1 MSCHDKDVV
10 SSYTATVI
18 TVSDRASAGVYKDEA
33 GPAVAALLSESG
45 FEVVS
50 SSVVPDERTSIERA
64 IREGAA
70 SDVALVVTAGGTG
83 LSPRDVT
90 PDVTADVCD
99 RLVPGIG
106 EAMRA
111 ASAKITPFAWLSRA
125 TAGTLGR
132 TLVVNVPGS
141 PKASVENLAAV
152 IEPVR
157 HGLKV
162 LRAEGS
168 LDCAAERLASAV
180 RGLAEKPVVLF
191 DFDGTLADTKPC
203 IVRTAT
209 RVLREWGLT
218 EEEIGDAGRLVG
230 PPFPLAYS
238 LVYGLSEEDAAE
250 VTRRYREIYATLG
263 PERNPLFD
271 GVREMLT
278 ELKTRGK
285 KLAIVSSK
293 MERFVRMA
301 LQQTGIEDLFEE
313 VVTQTGV
320 KDPGKAGLIAEALR
334 RLDAE
339 LEDAVMLGDRH
350 YDIEGAVATG
360 VDSIGVYLGD
370 TAPAGELENAGAT
383 AIATSV
389 SQMGRYLLG
398 E

>member
-1 MSCHDKDVV
+1 MSCHDKDVI

-18 TVSDRASAGVYKDEA
+18 TVSDRASAGVYRDEA

-45 FEVVS
+45 FEVVP

-64 IREGAA
+64 IRGAA
-70 SDVALVVTAGGTG
+70 ASGVALVVTAGGTG

-132 TLVVNVPGS
+132 TLVVNIPGS

-162 LRAEGS
+162 LRAEGP
-168 LDCAAERLASAV
+168 LDCAAERLASGV

-209 RVLREWGLT
+209 QVLREWGLT
-218 EEEIGDAGRLVG
+218 DEEIGDAGRLVG

-250 VTRRYREIYATLG
+250 VTRRYREIYADLG

-271 GVREMLT
+271 GVRELLT
-278 ELKTRGK
+278 ELKARGK
-285 KLAIVSSK
+285 RLAIVSSK

-339 LEDAVMLGDRH
+339 PEDAVMLGDRH

-383 AIATSV
+383 AIAMSV
-389 SQMGRYLLG
+389 SQMSRYLLG

>member
-1 MSCHDKDVV
+1 MSCHDKDDI

-50 SSVVPDERTSIERA
+50 SNIVPDERASIERA
-64 IREGAA
+64 LRGAA
-70 SDVALVVTAGGTG
+70 SSGVALIVTAGGTG

-162 LRAEGS
+162 LRAEGP
-168 LDCAAERLASAV
+168 LDCAAERLASGV
-180 RGLAEKPVVLF
+180 RRLAEKSVVLF

-209 RVLREWGLT
+209 QVLREWGLT
-218 EEEIGDAGRLVG
+218 DEEIGDAGRLVG

-250 VTRRYREIYATLG
+250 VTRRYREIYAGLG

-271 GVREMLT
+271 GVRELLT
-278 ELKTRGK
+278 ELKARGK
-285 KLAIVSSK
+285 RLAIVSSK

-339 LEDAVMLGDRH
+339 PEDAVMLGDRR

-383 AIATSV
+383 AIAMSV
-389 SQMGRYLLG
+389 SRMGRYLLG

>member
-1 MSCHDKDVV
+1 MSCHDKDVI

-18 TVSDRASAGVYKDEA
+18 TVSDRASAGVYRDEA

-45 FEVVS
+45 FEVVP
-50 SSVVPDERTSIERA
+50 SSVVPDERASIERA
-64 IREGAA
+64 IREAAA

-162 LRAEGS
+162 LRAEGP
-168 LDCAAERLASAV
+168 LDCAAERLASGV

-209 RVLREWGLT
+209 QVLREWGLT
-218 EEEIGDAGRLVG
+218 DEEIGDAGRLVG

-250 VTRRYREIYATLG
+250 VTRRYREIYAGLG

-278 ELKTRGK
+278 ELKARGK
-285 KLAIVSSK
+285 RLAIASSK
-293 MERFVRMA
+293 MERFVRTA

-339 LEDAVMLGDRH
+339 PEDAVMLGDRH

-370 TAPAGELENAGAT
+370 TAPAGELENSGAT
-383 AIATSV
+383 AIAMSV
-389 SQMGRYLLG
+389 SQMSRYLLG

>member
-1 MSCHDKDVV
+1 MSCHDKDVI

-18 TVSDRASAGVYKDEA
+18 TVSDRASAGVYRDEA

-45 FEVVS
+45 FEVVP
-50 SSVVPDERTSIERA
+50 SSVVPDERASIERA
-64 IREGAA
+64 IREAAA

-162 LRAEGS
+162 LRAEGP
-168 LDCAAERLASAV
+168 LDCAAERLASGV

-209 RVLREWGLT
+209 QVLREWGLT
-218 EEEIGDAGRLVG
+218 DEEIGDAGRLVG

-250 VTRRYREIYATLG
+250 VTRRYREIYAGLG

-278 ELKTRGK
+278 ELKARGK
-285 KLAIVSSK
+285 RLAIVSSK

-339 LEDAVMLGDRH
+339 PEDAVMLGDRH

-370 TAPAGELENAGAT
+370 TAPAGELENDGAT
-383 AIATSV
+383 AIAMSV
-389 SQMGRYLLG
+389 SQMSRYLLG

>member
-1 MSCHDKDVV
+1 MSCHDKDVI

-18 TVSDRASAGVYKDEA
+18 TVSDRASAGVYRDEA

-45 FEVVS
+45 FEVVP
-50 SSVVPDERTSIERA
+50 SSVVPDERASIERA
-64 IREGAA
+64 IREAAA

-162 LRAEGS
+162 LRAEGP
-168 LDCAAERLASAV
+168 LDCAAERLALGV

-209 RVLREWGLT
+209 QVLREWGLT
-218 EEEIGDAGRLVG
+218 DEEIGDAGRLVG

-250 VTRRYREIYATLG
+250 VTRRYREIYAGLG

-278 ELKTRGK
+278 ELKVRGK
-285 KLAIVSSK
+285 RLAIVSSK

-339 LEDAVMLGDRH
+339 PEDAVMLGDRH

-383 AIATSV
+383 AIAMSV
-389 SQMGRYLLG
+389 SQMSRYLLG

>member
-1 MSCHDKDVV
+1 MSCHDKDVI

-18 TVSDRASAGVYKDEA
+18 TVSDRASAGFYKDET

-50 SSVVPDERTSIERA
+50 SNVVPDERASIERA
-64 IREGAA
+64 IREAVA

-111 ASAKITPFAWLSRA
+111 ASSKITPFAWLSRA

-162 LRAEGS
+162 LRAEGP

-209 RVLREWGLT
+209 QVLREWGLT
-218 EEEIGDAGRLVG
+218 DEEIGDAGRLVG

-250 VTRRYREIYATLG
+250 VTRCYREIYAGLG

-271 GVREMLT
+271 GVRELLT

-285 KLAIVSSK
+285 RLAIVSSK

-334 RLDAE
+334 RLDAKP
-339 LEDAVMLGDRH
+339 EDAVMLGDRH

-383 AIATSV
+383 AIAMSV

>member
-1 MSCHDKDVV
+1 MSCHDKDVI

-50 SSVVPDERTSIERA
+50 SSVVPDERASIERA
-64 IREGAA
+64 IRGAA
-70 SDVALVVTAGGTG
+70 ASGVALVVTAGGTG

-111 ASAKITPFAWLSRA
+111 ASAKVTPFAWLSRA

-141 PKASVENLAAV
+141 PKASVENLSAV

-162 LRAEGS
+162 LRAEGP
-168 LDCAAERLASAV
+168 LDCAAERLALGV

-209 RVLREWGLT
+209 QVLREWGLT
-218 EEEIGDAGRLVG
+218 DEEIGDAGRLVG

-250 VTRRYREIYATLG
+250 VTRRYREIYAGLG

-278 ELKTRGK
+278 ELKARGK
-285 KLAIVSSK
+285 RLAIVSSK

-339 LEDAVMLGDRH
+339 PEDAVMLGDRH

-383 AIATSV
+383 AIAMSV

>member
-1 MSCHDKDVV
+1 MSCHDKDVI

-125 TAGTLGR
+125 TAGNLGR

-152 IEPVR
+152 VEPVR

-162 LRAEGS
+162 LRAAGP

-209 RVLREWGLT
+209 QVLREWGLT
-218 EEEIGDAGRLVG
+218 DEEIGDAGRLVG

-250 VTRRYREIYATLG
+250 VTRRYREIYAGLG

-271 GVREMLT
+271 GVRELLT

-320 KDPGKAGLIAEALR
+320 KDPSKAGLIAEALR
-334 RLDAE
+334 RLDADPT
-339 LEDAVMLGDRH
+339 DAVMLGDRH

-383 AIATSV
+383 AIAMSV

>member
-1 MSCHDKDVV
+1 MSCHDKDVI

-18 TVSDRASAGVYKDEA
+18 TVSDRASAGVYRDEA

-45 FEVVS
+45 FEVVP
-50 SSVVPDERTSIERA
+50 SSVVPDERASIERA
-64 IREGAA
+64 IREAAA

-162 LRAEGS
+162 LRAEGP
-168 LDCAAERLASAV
+168 LDCAAERLASGV

-209 RVLREWGLT
+209 QVLREWGLT
-218 EEEIGDAGRLVG
+218 DEEIGDAGRLVG

-250 VTRRYREIYATLG
+250 VTRRYREIYAGLG

-278 ELKTRGK
+278 ELKARGK
-285 KLAIVSSK
+285 RLAIVSSK

-339 LEDAVMLGDRH
+339 PEDAVMLGDRH

-383 AIATSV
+383 AIAMSV
-389 SQMGRYLLG
+389 SQMSRYLLG

>member
-1 MSCHDKDVV
+1 MSCHDKDVI

-18 TVSDRASAGVYKDEA
+18 TVSDRASAGVYRDEA
-33 GPAVAALLSESG
+33 GPAVAALLSEFG

-50 SSVVPDERTSIERA
+50 SNVVPDERVSIERA
-64 IREGAA
+64 LREAAA

-99 RLVPGIG
+99 RPVPGIG

-125 TAGTLGR
+125 AAGTLGR

-141 PKASVENLAAV
+141 PKASVENLTAV

-162 LRAEGS
+162 LRAEGP
-168 LDCAAERLASAV
+168 LDCAAERLASGV
-180 RGLAEKPVVLF
+180 RRLAEKPVVLF

-218 EEEIGDAGRLVG
+218 DEEIGDAGRLVG

-250 VTRRYREIYATLG
+250 VTRRYREIYAGLG

-285 KLAIVSSK
+285 RLAIVSSK

-334 RLDAE
+334 RLDAKP
-339 LEDAVMLGDRH
+339 EDAVMLGDRH

-383 AIATSV
+383 AIAMSV
-389 SQMGRYLLG
+389 SQMSRYLLG

>member
-1 MSCHDKDVV
+1 MSCHDKDVI
-10 SSYTATVI
+10 SSYTATII
-18 TVSDRASAGVYKDEA
+18 TVSDRASAGVYRDEA

-50 SSVVPDERTSIERA
+50 SSVVPDERASIERA
-64 IREGAA
+64 IRGAA
-70 SDVALVVTAGGTG
+70 ASGVALVVTAGGTG

-162 LRAEGS
+162 LRAEGP
-168 LDCAAERLASAV
+168 LDCAADCLASGV
-180 RGLAEKPVVLF
+180 RRIAEKPVVLF

-209 RVLREWGLT
+209 QVLREWGLT
-218 EEEIGDAGRLVG
+218 DEQIGDAGRLVG

-250 VTRRYREIYATLG
+250 VTRRYREIYAGLG

-278 ELKTRGK
+278 ELKARGK
-285 KLAIVSSK
+285 RLAIVSSK

-339 LEDAVMLGDRH
+339 PEVAVMLGDRH

-383 AIATSV
+383 AIAMSV

>member
-1 MSCHDKDVV
+1 MSCHDKDVI

-18 TVSDRASAGVYKDEA
+18 TVSDRASAGIYKDET

-50 SSVVPDERTSIERA
+50 SNVVPDERASIERA
-64 IREGAA
+64 IREAVA

-162 LRAEGS
+162 LRAEGP

-191 DFDGTLADTKPC
+191 DFDGALADTKPC

-209 RVLREWGLT
+209 QVLREWGLT
-218 EEEIGDAGRLVG
+218 DEEIGDAGRLVG

-250 VTRRYREIYATLG
+250 VTRRYREIYAGLG

-271 GVREMLT
+271 GVRELLT

-285 KLAIVSSK
+285 RLAIVSSK

-334 RLDAE
+334 RLDAKP
-339 LEDAVMLGDRH
+339 EDAVMLGDRH

-383 AIATSV
+383 AIAMSV

>member
-1 MSCHDKDVV
+1 MSCHDKDVI

-18 TVSDRASAGVYKDEA
+18 TVSDRASAGVYRDEA

-45 FEVVS
+45 FEVVP
-50 SSVVPDERTSIERA
+50 SSVVPDERASIERA
-64 IREGAA
+64 IRGAA
-70 SDVALVVTAGGTG
+70 ASGVALVVTAGGTG

-125 TAGTLGR
+125 TAGTLSR

-162 LRAEGS
+162 LRAEGP
-168 LDCAAERLASAV
+168 LDCAAERLASGV
-180 RGLAEKPVVLF
+180 RRLAEKPVVLF

-209 RVLREWGLT
+209 QVLREWGLT
-218 EEEIGDAGRLVG
+218 DEEIGDAGRLVG

-250 VTRRYREIYATLG
+250 VTRRYREIYAGLG

-271 GVREMLT
+271 GVRELLT
-278 ELKTRGK
+278 ELKARGK
-285 KLAIVSSK
+285 RLAIVSSK

-301 LQQTGIEDLFEE
+301 LQQTGIEELFEE

-339 LEDAVMLGDRH
+339 PEDAVMLGDRH

-383 AIATSV
+383 AIAMSV

>member
-1 MSCHDKDVV
+1 MSCHDKDVI

-18 TVSDRASAGVYKDEA
+18 TVSDRASAGVYRDEA

-45 FEVVS
+45 FEVVP
-50 SSVVPDERTSIERA
+50 SSVVPDERASIERA
-64 IREGAA
+64 IREAAA

-162 LRAEGS
+162 LRAEGP
-168 LDCAAERLASAV
+168 LDCAAERLASGV

-209 RVLREWGLT
+209 QVLREWGLT
-218 EEEIGDAGRLVG
+218 DEEIGDAGRLVG

-250 VTRRYREIYATLG
+250 VTRRYREIYAGLG

-271 GVREMLT
+271 GVRELLT
-278 ELKTRGK
+278 ELKARGK
-285 KLAIVSSK
+285 RLAIVSSK

-339 LEDAVMLGDRH
+339 PEDAVMLGDRH

-383 AIATSV
+383 AIAMSV

>member
-1 MSCHDKDVV
+1 MSCHDKDVI

-64 IREGAA
+64 IREAAA
-70 SDVALVVTAGGTG
+70 SDVTLVVTAGGTG

-111 ASAKITPFAWLSRA
+111 ASVKITPFAWLSRA

-162 LRAEGS
+162 LRAEGP
-168 LDCAAERLASAV
+168 LDCAAERLASGV
-180 RGLAEKPVVLF
+180 HGLAEKPVVLF

-209 RVLREWGLT
+209 QVLREWGLT
-218 EEEIGDAGRLVG
+218 DEEIGDAGRLVG

-250 VTRRYREIYATLG
+250 VTRRYREIYADLG

-278 ELKTRGK
+278 DLKTRGK

-320 KDPGKAGLIAEALR
+320 KDPSKAGLIAEALR
-334 RLDAE
+334 RLDVE
-339 LEDAVMLGDRH
+339 PENAVMLGDRH
-350 YDIEGAVATG
+350 YDIEGAVAMG

-389 SQMGRYLLG
+389 SQMSHYLLG

>member
-1 MSCHDKDVV
+1 MSCHDKDVI

-45 FEVVS
+45 FEVVP

-64 IREGAA
+64 IREAAA

-152 IEPVR
+152 IESVR

-162 LRAEGS
+162 LRAEGP
-168 LDCAAERLASAV
+168 LDCAAERLASGV
-180 RGLAEKPVVLF
+180 RRIAEKPVVLF

-209 RVLREWGLT
+209 QVLLEWGLT
-218 EEEIGDAGRLVG
+218 DEEIGDAGRLVG

-250 VTRRYREIYATLG
+250 VTRRYREIYAGLG

-278 ELKTRGK
+278 ELKARGK
-285 KLAIVSSK
+285 RLAIVSSK

-339 LEDAVMLGDRH
+339 SEDAVMLGDRH

-383 AIATSV
+383 AIAMSV
-389 SQMGRYLLG
+389 SQMSRYLLG

>member
-1 MSCHDKDVV
+1 MSCHDKDVI

-18 TVSDRASAGVYKDEA
+18 TVSDRASAGVYRDEA

-45 FEVVS
+45 FEVVP
-50 SSVVPDERTSIERA
+50 SSVVPDERASIERA
-64 IREGAA
+64 IREAAA
-70 SDVALVVTAGGTG
+70 SDIALVVTAGGTG

-162 LRAEGS
+162 LRAEGP
-168 LDCAAERLASAV
+168 LDCAAERLASGV

-209 RVLREWGLT
+209 QVLREWGLT
-218 EEEIGDAGRLVG
+218 DEEIGDAGRLVG

-250 VTRRYREIYATLG
+250 VTRRYREIYAGLG

-278 ELKTRGK
+278 ELKVRGK
-285 KLAIVSSK
+285 RLAIVSSK

-339 LEDAVMLGDRH
+339 PEDAVMLGDRH

-383 AIATSV
+383 AIAMSV
-389 SQMGRYLLG
+389 SQMRRYLLG

>member
-1 MSCHDKDVV
+1 MSCHDKDVI

-18 TVSDRASAGVYKDEA
+18 TVSDRASAGVYRDEA
-33 GPAVAALLSESG
+33 GPAVATLLSESG

-50 SSVVPDERTSIERA
+50 SNIVPDERACIERA
-64 IREGAA
+64 LREAAA

-162 LRAEGS
+162 LRAEGP
-168 LDCAAERLASAV
+168 LDCAAECLASGV
-180 RGLAEKPVVLF
+180 RRLAEKPVVLF

-209 RVLREWGLT
+209 QVLREWGLT
-218 EEEIGDAGRLVG
+218 DEEIGDAGRLVG

-250 VTRRYREIYATLG
+250 VTRRYREIYAGLG

-285 KLAIVSSK
+285 RLAIVSSK

-339 LEDAVMLGDRH
+339 PEDAVMLGDRR

-389 SQMGRYLLG
+389 SQMSRYLLG

>member
-1 MSCHDKDVV
+1 MSCHDKDVI

-18 TVSDRASAGVYKDEA
+18 TVSDRASAGVYRDEA

-45 FEVVS
+45 FEVVP
-50 SSVVPDERTSIERA
+50 SSVVPDERASIERA
-64 IREGAA
+64 IREAAA

-132 TLVVNVPGS
+132 TL
-141 PKASVENLAAV
+141 
-152 IEPVR
+152 EPVR

-162 LRAEGS
+162 LRAEGP
-168 LDCAAERLASAV
+168 LDCAAERLASGV

-209 RVLREWGLT
+209 QVLREWGLT
-218 EEEIGDAGRLVG
+218 DEEIGDAGRLVG

-250 VTRRYREIYATLG
+250 VTRRYREIYAGLG

-271 GVREMLT
+271 GVRELLT
-278 ELKTRGK
+278 ELKARGK
-285 KLAIVSSK
+285 RLAIVSSK

-339 LEDAVMLGDRH
+339 PEDAVMLGDRH

-383 AIATSV
+383 AIAMSV

>member
-45 FEVVS
+45 FEVIS
-50 SSVVPDERTSIERA
+50 TGVVPDERTSIERA
-64 IREGAA
+64 IREAAA

-99 RLVPGIG
+99 HLVPGIG

-162 LRAEGS
+162 LRAEGP

-218 EEEIGDAGRLVG
+218 DEEIGDAGRLVG

-250 VTRRYREIYATLG
+250 VTRRYREIYAGLG

-271 GVREMLT
+271 GVRELLT

-285 KLAIVSSK
+285 RLAIVSSK

-320 KDPGKAGLIAEALR
+320 KDPGKAGLIAEALH

-339 LEDAVMLGDRH
+339 SEDAVMLGDRH

-383 AIATSV
+383 AIAMSV
-389 SQMGRYLLG
+389 SQMSRYLLG

>member
-1 MSCHDKDVV
+1 MSCHDKDVI

-18 TVSDRASAGVYKDEA
+18 TVSDRASAGFYKDET

-50 SSVVPDERTSIERA
+50 SNVVPDERASIERA
-64 IREGAA
+64 IREAVA

-162 LRAEGS
+162 LRAEGP

-209 RVLREWGLT
+209 QVLREWGLT
-218 EEEIGDAGRLVG
+218 DEEIGDAGRLVG

-250 VTRRYREIYATLG
+250 VTRRYREIYAGLG

-271 GVREMLT
+271 GVRELLT

-285 KLAIVSSK
+285 RLAIVSSK

-334 RLDAE
+334 RLDAKP
-339 LEDAVMLGDRH
+339 EDAVMLGDRH

-383 AIATSV
+383 AIAMSI

>member
-1 MSCHDKDVV
+1 MSCHDKDVI

-18 TVSDRASAGVYKDEA
+18 TVSDRASAGVYRDEA

-45 FEVVS
+45 FEVVP
-50 SSVVPDERTSIERA
+50 SSVVPDERASIERA
-64 IREGAA
+64 IRGAA
-70 SDVALVVTAGGTG
+70 ASGVALVVTAGGTG

-125 TAGTLGR
+125 TAGTLSR

-162 LRAEGS
+162 LRAEGP
-168 LDCAAERLASAV
+168 LDCAAERLASGV
-180 RGLAEKPVVLF
+180 RRLAEKPIVLF

-209 RVLREWGLT
+209 QVLREWGLT
-218 EEEIGDAGRLVG
+218 DEEIGDAGRLVG

-250 VTRRYREIYATLG
+250 VTRRYREIYAGLG

-271 GVREMLT
+271 GVRELLT
-278 ELKTRGK
+278 ELKARGK
-285 KLAIVSSK
+285 RLAIVSSK

-301 LQQTGIEDLFEE
+301 LQQTGIEELFEE

-339 LEDAVMLGDRH
+339 PEDAVMLGDRH

-383 AIATSV
+383 AIAMSV

>member
-1 MSCHDKDVV
+1 MSCHDKDVI

-18 TVSDRASAGVYKDEA
+18 TVSDRASAGVYRDEA

-50 SSVVPDERTSIERA
+50 TNVVPDERASIERA
-64 IREGAA
+64 IRGAA
-70 SDVALVVTAGGTG
+70 ASGVALVVTAGGTG

-141 PKASVENLAAV
+141 PKASVENLTAV
-152 IEPVR
+152 IEPFR

-162 LRAEGS
+162 LRAEGP
-168 LDCAAERLASAV
+168 LDCAAERLASGV

-209 RVLREWGLT
+209 QVLREWGLT
-218 EEEIGDAGRLVG
+218 DEEIGDAGRLVG

-250 VTRRYREIYATLG
+250 VTRRYREIYAGLG

-320 KDPGKAGLIAEALR
+320 KDPSKAGLIAEALR
-334 RLDAE
+334 RLDAGP
-339 LEDAVMLGDRH
+339 EDAVMLGDRH
-350 YDIEGAVATG
+350 YDIEGAVAMG
-360 VDSIGVYLGD
+360 VDSIGVYLSD

-389 SQMGRYLLG
+389 SQMRRYLLG

>member
-1 MSCHDKDVV
+1 MSCHDKDVI

-18 TVSDRASAGVYKDEA
+18 TVSDRASAGVYRDEA

-50 SSVVPDERTSIERA
+50 SNVVPDERVNIERA
-64 IREGAA
+64 IRGAA
-70 SDVALVVTAGGTG
+70 ASGVALVVTAGGTG

-90 PDVTADVCD
+90 PDVTVDVCD

-141 PKASVENLAAV
+141 PRASVENLAAV
-152 IEPVR
+152 VEPVR

-162 LRAEGS
+162 LRAEGP
-168 LDCAAERLASAV
+168 LDCAAERLASGV

-209 RVLREWGLT
+209 QVLREWGLT
-218 EEEIGDAGRLVG
+218 DEEIGDAGRLVG
-230 PPFPLAYS
+230 PPFPLAFS

-250 VTRRYREIYATLG
+250 VTRRYREIYAGLG

-271 GVREMLT
+271 GVRELLT
-278 ELKTRGK
+278 ELKSRGK
-285 KLAIVSSK
+285 RLAIVSSK

-301 LQQTGIEDLFEE
+301 LQQTGIED
-313 VVTQTGV
+313 
-320 KDPGKAGLIAEALR
+320 PLR
-334 RLDAE
+334 
-339 LEDAVMLGDRH
+339 GGRH
-350 YDIEGAVATG
+350 PD
-360 VDSIGVYLGD
+360 
-370 TAPAGELENAGAT
+370 
-383 AIATSV
+383 
-389 SQMGRYLLG
+389 GR
-398 E
+398 